1 MGLSDKVNSV
11 KKAPAAAPA
20 PVAPAPAAAVAA
32 PTAKGASKSETFRAS
47 GQALR
52 AKMDEKAKALEGS
65 KSDKVSFVACIM
77 DPARPQKR
85 REGKADVDSFMVVGY
100 TFKLEE
106 DMAVP
111 VAPIKTGY
119 KSLCDVEFPVK
130 WEDHKAGDII
140 RLNNMET
147 GIFISQT
154 QFAGEFTGGG
164 NTVRLSMKFSN
175 ERTEPLPVLN
185 KIGEGSIKLSSE
197 FVSEASEINGV
208 KQYKVKE
215 GFEKFAPLYVKR
227 SAGGRGSAGSKAR
240 NEAHRDLAKSFEQ
253 YINSKM

>member
-1 MGLSDKVNSV
+1 MALSGKVNSV
-11 KKAPAAAPA
+11 AQKAPAAAPT
-20 PVAPAPAAAVAA
+20 APAPAAAVGT
-32 PTAKGASKSETFRAS
+32 PTAKGASKSETFRAA

-52 AKMDEKAKALEGS
+52 AKMDEKTKALEGS
-65 KSDKVSFVACIM
+65 KSDKVSFQACIM
-77 DPARPQKR
+77 DPSRPQKR

-106 DMAVP
+106 DMQVP
-111 VAPIKTGY
+111 VCPLKTGF
-119 KSLCDVEFPVK
+119 KNLCDVEFPPK
-130 WEDHKAGDII
+130 WEQHKAGDIV

-175 ERTEPLPVLN
+175 ERTDPLPVLN

-197 FVSEASEINGV
+197 FVAEKSEVNGV
-208 KQYKVKE
+208 TQYKVKE
-215 GFEKFAPLYVKR
+215 GFEKFAPLYIKR
-227 SAGGRGSAGSKAR
+227 SAGGRGSAGTKTR
-240 NEAHRDLAKSFEQ
+240 NEAHRDLAQSFAA
-253 YINSKM
+253 YISSKQ